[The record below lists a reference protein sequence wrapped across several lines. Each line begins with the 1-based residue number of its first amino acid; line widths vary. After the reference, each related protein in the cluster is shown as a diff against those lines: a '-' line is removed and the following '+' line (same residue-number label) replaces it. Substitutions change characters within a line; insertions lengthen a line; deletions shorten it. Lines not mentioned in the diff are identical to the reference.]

1 MDQMIK
7 ELSSALATSGTLD
20 QVVAFSQAVLSES
33 WGTVAKLYH
42 IILGNV

>member
-1 MDQMIK
+1 MDQMISD
-7 ELSSALATSGTLD
+7 LSAYLATNGTLD
-20 QVVAFSQAVLSES
+20 QVVAFSNAVLSES